1 MFSAG
6 RPLCALYVWLIYH
19 LLGILAVIGCIW
31 HRSEGFKT
39 LPYLHVTSISNDNN
53 GIACRTCWLSHTV
66 CGCWR
71 VTPWK

>member
-1 MFSAG
+1 
-6 RPLCALYVWLIYH
+6 